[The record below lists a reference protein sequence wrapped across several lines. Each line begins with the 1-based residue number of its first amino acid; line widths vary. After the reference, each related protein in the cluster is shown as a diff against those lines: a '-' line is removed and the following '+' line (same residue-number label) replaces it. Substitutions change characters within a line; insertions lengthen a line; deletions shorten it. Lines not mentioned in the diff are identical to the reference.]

1 MPYNWFYQKRL
12 LATKVARY
20 FNIKKKK
27 KKKRQRGLVTK
38 ALKRYII
45 KDVLLSVSH
54 SLEALSLEF
63 LRARIRNLDELI
75 A

>member
-12 LATKVARY
+12 LGTKVARY

-38 ALKRYII
+38 ALKRCII
-45 KDVLLSVSH
+45 RDVLLSVSH
-54 SLEALSLEF
+54 SLEALEF
-63 LRARIRNLDELI
+63 LRARTDCLKMFEI
-75 A
+75 